1 MNPNTRSQYKAFLQQ
16 VAHLNHLDAE
26 DVVTRFTVDPSVSQT
41 LESKIQDSSDFLKKI
56 NIVSVDEQSGQKIG
70 LGVDRPIASTTD
82 TDTKERE
89 PLDPSSLDEV
99 GYVCTQT
106 NFDTAL
112 KYAKLDAWAK
122 FPDFQTRIRNQI
134 VKRQALD
141 RIMIGWNGTSRAKT
155 SDFKVNKLLQDVNI
169 GFLEKIRKGAAAQVM
184 NKIVSSTG
192 SVVSEKIRVGVKGD
206 YKNLDA
212 LVMNATDEH
221 IAPWFQDDTE
231 LVAICGRS
239 LLADKY
245 FPLVNQVQ
253 PNSEMLA
260 ADLIISQKRL
270 GGLQAIRVPFF
281 PDNTILIT
289 RLDNLSIYWQDGTRR
304 RHLMDNPKRD
314 RIENFESVNEA
325 YVVEDYQ
332 CTALIENI
340 QILEPEAPPAKKPG
354 E

>member
-1 MNPNTRSQYKAFLQQ
+1 
-16 VAHLNHLDAE
+16 
-26 DVVTRFTVDPSVSQT
+26 
-41 LESKIQDSSDFLKKI
+41 
-56 NIVSVDEQSGQKIG
+56 
-70 LGVDRPIASTTD
+70 
-82 TDTKERE
+82 
-89 PLDPSSLDEV
+89 
-99 GYVCTQT
+99 
-106 NFDTAL
+106 
-112 KYAKLDAWAK
+112 
-122 FPDFQTRIRNQI
+122 
-134 VKRQALD
+134 
-141 RIMIGWNGTSRAKT
+141 
-155 SDFKVNKLLQDVNI
+155 
-169 GFLEKIRKGAAAQVM
+169 M
-184 NKIVSSTG
+184 NKIVSSSG

-289 RLDNLSIYWQDGTRR
+289 RLDNLSILLAGRHPSPPPDG
-304 RHLMDNPKRD
+304 
-314 RIENFESVNEA
+314 
-325 YVVEDYQ
+325 
-332 CTALIENI
+332 
-340 QILEPEAPPAKKPG
+340 
-354 E
+354 

>member
-1 MNPNTRSQYKAFLQQ
+1 M
-16 VAHLNHLDAE
+16 
-26 DVVTRFTVDPSVSQT
+26 
-41 LESKIQDSSDFLKKI
+41 
-56 NIVSVDEQSGQKIG
+56 SVDEQSGQKIG

-89 PLDPSSLDEV
+89 PLDHSSLDEV

-122 FPDFQTRIRNQI
+122 FPDFHTRIRNQI

-155 SDFKVNKLLQDVNI
+155 SDFKVNTLLQDVNI
-169 GFLEKIRKGAAAQVM
+169 GFLEKIRKGAATQVM

-221 IAPWFQDDTE
+221 IATWFQDDTE

-314 RIENFESVNEA
+314 RIENFESINEA

-340 QILEPEAPPAKKPG
+340 QILEPEAG
-354 E
+354 

>member
-1 MNPNTRSQYKAFLQQ
+1 M
-16 VAHLNHLDAE
+16 
-26 DVVTRFTVDPSVSQT
+26 
-41 LESKIQDSSDFLKKI
+41 
-56 NIVSVDEQSGQKIG
+56 SVDEQSGQKIG

-122 FPDFQTRIRNQI
+122 FPDFQTCIRNQI

-155 SDFKVNKLLQDVNI
+155 SNFQVNKLLQDVNI

-184 NKIVSSTG
+184 NKIVSSSG

-304 RHLMDNPKRD
+304 RHLMDNPKQD

-340 QILEPEAPPAKKPG
+340 QILEPESGADKQHRRRAVCRSS
-354 E
+354 